1 MSVRYDG
8 LHLFLFLSVGDSSME
23 KAIITGVDGNFGSY
37 AARSILNK
45 LSKKDLIF
53 TSPNKAAIEKYQKQG
68 IDARYADYT
77 NPGEL
82 AQAFRGGDI
91 LLLISVPQVGEKRR
105 NMHKNA
111 IDAAVAAGVKKII
124 YTSYVG
130 TGDPENG
137 CYQMPDHQYTEEYI
151 KSTGLK
157 YVFLR
162 NAQYCEAM
170 VAAFEQAVNS
180 GGVLANNM
188 GDGRMAHIS
197 RDDCAEAAACV
208 AAGAGEENKIYYI
221 TGITA
226 NTMEE
231 FVAIASEVTGRKV
244 AYKFI
249 DDEQMYAFFDSKG
262 VPRKTDGDWSKA
274 DPAFPF
280 CSDGMVTAGIAIRK
294 GQMRYCTNDYETLT
308 GKKTLSVRKIFE
320 NIERYKIGKR
330 TPTD

>member
-1 MSVRYDG
+1 MG
-8 LHLFLFLSVGDSSME
+8 
-23 KAIITGVDGNFGSY
+23 KTIITGVDGNFGSY
-37 AARSILNK
+37 AAKSILNK
-45 LSKKDLIF
+45 LNKKDLIF
-53 TSPNKAAIEKYQKQG
+53 TSPNKAVIEKFKMQG
-68 IDARYADYT
+68 IDTRYADYI
-77 NPGEL
+77 NPGQP
-82 AQAFRGGDI
+82 AQAFRGGDT

-111 IDAAVAAGVKKII
+111 IDGAVAAGVKKII

-137 CYQMPDHQYTEEYI
+137 SYEMADHQYTEDFI

-170 VAAFEQAVNS
+170 IAAFEQAANS
-180 GGVLANNM
+180 GGVLTNNM
-188 GDGRMAHIS
+188 GDGRMAHVS

-208 AAGAGEENKIYYI
+208 AAGAGEDNKVYYI
-221 TGITA
+221 TGPTA

-231 FVAIASEVTGRKV
+231 FVAIGSEVTGRKV
-244 AYKFI
+244 VYKFI
-249 DDEQMYAFFDSKG
+249 DDEQMWAFFDSKG

-280 CSDGMVTAGIAIRK
+280 CSDGMVTVGIAIRK
-294 GQMRYCTNDYETLT
+294 NQMSYCTHDYEMLT
-308 GKKTLSVRKIFE
+308 GKKPVSVREMFE
-320 NIERYKIGKR
+320 NIESYRIGKR
-330 TPTD
+330 KPTD

>member
-1 MSVRYDG
+1 
-8 LHLFLFLSVGDSSME
+8 ME

-37 AARSILNK
+37 AARSILHK
-45 LSKKDLIF
+45 LDRKDLIF
-53 TSPNKAAIEKYQKQG
+53 TSPDNEVIEQFKRHG

-77 NPGEL
+77 NPGQP
-82 AQAFRGGDI
+82 AQAFHGGDI

-111 IDAAVAAGVKKII
+111 IEGAVAAGVKKII
-124 YTSYVG
+124 YTSYIG

-137 CYQMPDHQYTEEYI
+137 CYQMPDHQYTEEFI

-157 YVFLR
+157 YIFLR

-170 VAAFEQAVNS
+170 IAAFEQASNS
-180 GGVLANNM
+180 GGVLTNNM
-188 GDGRMAHIS
+188 GEGRMAHIS

-208 AAGAGEENKIYYI
+208 AAGAGEDNKIYFI
-221 TGITA
+221 TGPTA

-231 FVAIASEVTGRKV
+231 FVAIGSEVTGRKV
-244 AYKFI
+244 VYQFI

-294 GQMRYCTNDYETLT
+294 NQMNYCTNDYEMLT
-308 GKKTLSVRKIFE
+308 GKKPLSVREIFE